1 MKSSLGVASTVWSL
15 TLSELDHD
23 HSTKSHEIFSSISSK
38 IFEIDVSFG
47 RDSVGGFK
55 QIIFFRLKYKKE
67 FFQILDLLKSFTYFV
82 RREIISYLKIAKSL
96 TEKSFQ
102 SSTIYQ
108 IVKSVLL
115 LKVRMTVLPKLI
127 GHMLETLGIQ
137 YITCLLVL
145 NLFTRYKMP
154 KIAFRKVKNI
164 FKTLR

>member
-1 MKSSLGVASTVWSL
+1 MIIRRRVTRSFPRFRARRR
-15 TLSELDHD
+15 
-23 HSTKSHEIFSSISSK
+23 IR

-67 FFQILDLLKSFTYFV
+67 FFQILELLKSFTYFV